1 MESLFRRDVYLD
13 MMTRQ
18 IYLAFHVWVKIDK
31 NDVKAEQDGR
41 VLFNCNEVIK
51 KLGVSLD
58 EFKKRI
64 IEVGL
69 IYKYVRP
76 KTDEEKIVEKEWQ
89 KMPKA

>member
-13 MMTRQ
+13 MMHRQ

-41 VLFNCNEVIK
+41 VLFNCNETIK
-51 KLGVSLD
+51 QLGVSLD

-64 IEVGL
+64 SEVGL

-76 KTDEEKIVEKEWQ
+76 KTEEEKMREESNG
-89 KMPKA
+89 